1 MSATPQ
7 QARKEIFALI
17 DTTWKA
23 KAPAIVA
30 PLALPEMRWQ
40 GIEKGALPGST
51 KYWAR
56 SSTQLATTRQSAHIM
71 RPDDP
76 GQSPVEFATSGV
88 IFIQV
93 FAPMSEH
100 GSYAKGELLA
110 ALAQCM
116 FMAAETAS
124 GVWFRNPRINELV
137 PDGTWYR
144 WNVMADYQFNQVK
157 GA

>member
-1 MSATPQ
+1 MSTSPQ

-17 DTTWKA
+17 AAEWAA

-30 PLALPEMRWQ
+30 PLAVPELRYQ
-40 GIEKGALPGST
+40 GVEKAALPGAT
-51 KYWAR
+51 KFWAR
-56 SSTQLATTRQSAHIM
+56 ASTQLATTRQAAFAM
-71 RPDDP
+71 A
-76 GQSPVEFATSGV
+76 GLGATVPVYDTEGV
-88 IFIQV
+88 VFIQV
-93 FAPMSEH
+93 FAPMKEP

-110 ALAQCM
+110 ELGQCM

-144 WNVMADYQFNQVK
+144 WNVIADFRFNQVK